1 MSHHS
6 GLLVTERQIGGE
18 NYDFKGNDNF
28 FGSFEAKSDVA
39 SAQ

>member
-18 NYDFKGNDNF
+18 NYDFKGKDNF
-28 FGSFEAKSDVA
+28 FEVLGA
-39 SAQ
+39 